1 VGTEALTW
9 RVIWVSAIV
18 PTVEVLLAYLVVRWW
33 LHRPRRPKL
42 PDIILPEGWQR
53 WEPDGRGYI
62 RLYAWRNHRWHEL
75 RGRRIPV
82 TEELP
87 E

>member
-1 VGTEALTW
+1 MGPSLDWKLIGVSILATNVELGVVYLAARW
-9 RVIWVSAIV
+9 RA
-18 PTVEVLLAYLVVRWW
+18 R
-33 LHRPRRPKL
+33 RPRRPAP